1 MINSLKL
8 MNIETQEEI
17 ELNKGGNG
25 KFVLDSIDWDMPTIE
40 QETYRVPFQIGKT
53 LEGMTVGTRK
63 PSLVGYVVA
72 NTANI
77 NPSGTTWEE
86 YLSVQEKEIQENKL
100 YLDSVISIY
109 QDILITVGDYHILA
123 RPTQPPKYSTD
134 ETENNEVLCLFTL
147 EFECYNPLF
156 YIEQK
161 HINLSHVDGMFHF
174 PLILTSDKT
183 DEHVVFGE
191 IMKRQSVA
199 CENNGDV
206 DVGCKIVIK
215 ASGGIVRTPK
225 VYNVDTGEYISFYDL
240 DLDDGDYITI
250 NTEVGEESII
260 LHDSSTGENKSI
272 IANMNVESTL
282 FDIKKGTYHYSYEVD
297 EQYKNNLEMY
307 IEYTE
312 RYYNIKGM

>member
-1 MINSLKL
+1 MINSITLT
-8 MNIETQEEI
+8 NTDTQEEI

-25 KFVLDSIDWDMPTIE
+25 RFVLDSIDWDMPTIE

-63 PSLVGYVVA
+63 PSIVGYVIA
-72 NTANI
+72 DTANI
-77 NPSGTTWEE
+77 NPSGTTWKE
-86 YLSVQEKEIQENKL
+86 YLEEQERQIEENKL
-100 YLDSVISIY
+100 QLDKVISIY
-109 QDILITVGDYHILA
+109 QDVLITVGGYHILA

-134 ETENNEVLCLFTL
+134 ETENNEVCCLFTL

-156 YIEQK
+156 YKEQK

-174 PLILTSDKT
+174 PLVLTSDKA

-199 CENNGDV
+199 VENAGNV
-206 DVGCKIVIK
+206 DVGCRIVIK
-215 ASGGIVRTPK
+215 ADGGIIKTPE
-225 VYNVDTGEYISFYDL
+225 VYNVNTGEKISFYDL
-240 DLDDGDYITI
+240 ELQDGDYITI

-260 LHDSSTGENKSI
+260 LHVASTGEEKSVLG
-272 IANMNVESTL
+272 NMNVESTL
-282 FDIKKGTYHYSYEVD
+282 LKIKRGTYYYSYNVD

-312 RYYNIKGM
+312 RFYNVRGM

>member
-1 MINSLKL
+1 MINSIIL

-72 NTANI
+72 DTANI
-77 NPSGTTWEE
+77 NSRGTTWEE
-86 YLSVQEKEIQENKL
+86 YFNIQEKEIQENKL

-174 PLILTSDKT
+174 PLVLTSDKT
-183 DEHVVFGE
+183 DKHVVFGE

-206 DVGCKIVIK
+206 
-215 ASGGIVRTPK
+215 GGIVRTPK
-225 VYNVDTGEYISFYDL
+225 VYNVNTGEYISFYDL
-240 DLDDGDYITI
+240 DLEDGDYITI

-282 FDIKKGTYHYSYEVD
+282 FDIKKGTYYYSYEVD

-312 RYYNIKGM
+312 RYYNIRGMWYAKSNEQ

>member
-1 MINSLKL
+1 MINSITLLNTVTQNEIKL
-8 MNIETQEEI
+8 D
-17 ELNKGGNG
+17 KAGDG

-63 PSLVGYVVA
+63 PTIVGYVIA
-72 NTANI
+72 DTENI
-77 NPSGTTWEE
+77 DSSGMTWSEYFEE
-86 YLSVQEKEIQENKL
+86 QERQIEENKL
-100 YLDSVISIY
+100 YLDKVMSIY
-109 QDILITVGDYHILA
+109 QDVIITVGDYHIVA

-134 ETENNEVLCLFTL
+134 EMENNDVCCLFTL
-147 EFECYNPLF
+147 ELECYNPLF
-156 YIEQK
+156 YKEQK

-174 PLILTSDKT
+174 PLILTKDKT

-199 CENNGDV
+199 VENNGNV
-206 DVGCKIVIK
+206 DVGCRIVIK
-215 ASGGIVRTPK
+215 ANGGLVMTPEI
-225 VYNVDTGEYISFYDL
+225 YNVNIGERISFYDL
-240 DLDDGDYITI
+240 DLEDGDYITI
-250 NTEVGEESII
+250 NTEIGEESII
-260 LHDSSTGENKSI
+260 LHDSSTGEEKSI
-272 IANMNVESTL
+272 LANMNIESTL
-282 FDIKKGTYHYSYEVD
+282 FKIKRGTYYYSYSVD

>member
-1 MINSLKL
+1 MINKITLL
-8 MNIETQEEI
+8 NTETQEEI
-17 ELNKGGNG
+17 VLDREGSGI
-25 KFVLDSIDWDMPTIE
+25 FILDSIDWDTPAIE
-40 QETYRVPFQIGKT
+40 QETYRVPLQIGKT

-63 PSLVGYVVA
+63 PSVIGYVIA
-72 NTANI
+72 DSDKI
-77 NPSGTTWEE
+77 NPNGNTWEE
-86 YLSVQEKEIQENKL
+86 YLREQQKQIEENKL
-100 YLDSVISIY
+100 QLDKVISIY
-109 QDILITVGDYHILA
+109 QDILITAGDYHILA

-174 PLILTSDKT
+174 PLVLTSDKT

-199 CENNGDV
+199 CNNNGDV

-225 VYNVDTGEYISFYDL
+225 VYNVNTGEYISFYDL

-260 LHDSSTGENKSI
+260 LHVASTGEEKSVLG
-272 IANMNVESTL
+272 NMNVESTFL
-282 FDIKKGTYHYSYEVD
+282 KIKRGTYYYSYNVD

-312 RYYNIKGM
+312 RYYNIRGM